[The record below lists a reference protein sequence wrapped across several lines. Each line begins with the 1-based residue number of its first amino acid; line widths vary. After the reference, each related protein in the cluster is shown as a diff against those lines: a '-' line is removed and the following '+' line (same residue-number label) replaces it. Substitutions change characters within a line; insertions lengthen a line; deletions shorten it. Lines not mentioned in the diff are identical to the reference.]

1 MRPNN
6 EWTNK
11 YVTQKNNDCSQNPT
25 TGEVISA
32 LCATNGYFRGNAETW
47 KREFSLDWV
56 ADQDK
61 MILCVLLCL
70 SVIPFCVLSQ
80 INRGRRTN
88 SQPGQS
94 TTFPGRAS
102 GSSKPDKNMD
112 YEGIL
117 PNPVGLHSTHAF
129 KQYLCA
135 LQYYMQ
141 YLILRLLRFFWWKLQ
156 KQRNQFSPW
165 FAQSIWQLLQHTD
178 RILWVEELA
187 LIRATAYVSLLFNPG
202 SQ

>member
-11 YVTQKNNDCSQNPT
+11 YVTQKNNDCPQNPT
-25 TGEVISA
+25 SGEVISA

-47 KREFSLDWV
+47 RRGFTLDWV

-61 MILCVLLCL
+61 MILCVLICL
-70 SVIPFCVLSQ
+70 SVIPFCVHSQ

-117 PNPVGLHSTHAF
+117 PKGVGRTCLWMSIREGV
-129 KQYLCA
+129 KQ
-135 LQYYMQ
+135 
-141 YLILRLLRFFWWKLQ
+141 W
-156 KQRNQFSPW
+156 
-165 FAQSIWQLLQHTD
+165 
-178 RILWVEELA
+178 EEIEAIRRRTPLA
-187 LIRATAYVSLLFNPG
+187 PPPPPPFNG
-202 SQ
+202 TF